1 MASLLMLH
9 AEGLN
14 AYRAR
19 DWDTAERAFL
29 AALELYP
36 DDGPSSKYVGR
47 CRLLQ
52 DAPPP
57 GDWDG
62 VWNLTEK

>member
-36 DDGPSSKYVGR
+36 DDGPASMNVGR
-47 CRLLQ
+47 CRLLR

-57 GDWDG
+57 RDWDG